1 MVMDAFPQKQVD
13 FRMLE
18 EVSGIMEGL
27 EARLSGLSEEVV
39 RGGPKILWG
48 DRQIYASRAAFSRSP
63 VGVLRLLRDCIIC
76 RRDHGDVV

>member
-1 MVMDAFPQKQVD
+1 MDAFPQKQVD

-18 EVSGIMEGL
+18 EVSGIMDGL

-48 DRQIYASRAAFSRSP
+48 DRQIYASSYSRVFAFARRCLAGMHLLSKRS
-63 VGVLRLLRDCIIC
+63 
-76 RRDHGDVV
+76 